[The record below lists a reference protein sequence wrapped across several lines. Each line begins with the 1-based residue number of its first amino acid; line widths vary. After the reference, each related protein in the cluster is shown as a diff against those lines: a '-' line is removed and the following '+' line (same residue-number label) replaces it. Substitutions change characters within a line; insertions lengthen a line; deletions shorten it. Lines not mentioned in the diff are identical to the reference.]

1 MEEHG
6 THLSKHEAKGGL
18 RSALRVLLVCFIVI
32 AINLQLTYFDRAPY
46 GAWSARYIL
55 KLFGDVSFVPLVEAY
70 FLYHLV
76 ERLGEEVERWP
87 IIYLFPAAFFAFTS
101 SGLTP
106 KNSHHGVNRCPGIA
120 HTNLPGSRPCSASS
134 ANAPASSAASKS
146 KTASGANP

>member
-18 RSALRVLLVCFIVI
+18 RSALRILLVCFIVI

-87 IIYLFPAAFFAFTS
+87 IIP
-101 SGLTP
+101 P
-106 KNSHHGVNRCPGIA
+106 I
-120 HTNLPGSRPCSASS
+120 
-134 ANAPASSAASKS
+134 AASMVRLS
-146 KTASGANP
+146 HWASPSRCQLVGSV